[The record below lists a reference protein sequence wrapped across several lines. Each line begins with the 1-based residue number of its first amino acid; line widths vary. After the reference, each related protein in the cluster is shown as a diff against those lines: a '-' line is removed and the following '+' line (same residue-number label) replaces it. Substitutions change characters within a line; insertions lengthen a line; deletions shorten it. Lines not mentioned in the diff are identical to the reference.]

1 MENYHKSKILAIL
14 IGILPLIFEFSSNI
28 WKGDNGFFIVS
39 AAYGLILLLL
49 ALSIPIED
57 LDQWFLEK
65 TLSLLSVFLALAV
78 VLNNLDI
85 FPLSEIGA
93 LYQLT
98 IISYMGILYFLDR
111 HFNTKNLVL
120 LFLNLNI
127 LAQLPIKAG
136 TLLILIISVLTFVFY
151 LIRVM
156 VTFSEQLR
164 PFLLCVYLIVL
175 LISLVWYVPELPE
188 GILGNLS
195 WNIGAILL
203 LIELIILIEIIGAMI
218 YLKAKGY
225 LAINAHLIV
234 GIIGFLTISELSM
247 LVVESNVINTSYL
260 VLIFILSLSIVNI
273 FGNISLG
280 KKQVKISVLIPA
292 YNSAN
297 TIVEAL
303 ESIKNQ
309 TYQNWEIILIND
321 GSRDKT
327 EEIIRRYLGNTK
339 LPLTYT
345 KQTHHNYFQ
354 SIRHGLKYAS
364 GEIIFVL
371 DADKILFNQNVFY
384 RAVSTILGEK
394 CDGMFIGIRAMYQR
408 LKDGKFHLVR
418 PYYRNE
424 VSLIKTALGLG
435 KNIYTNYAFWRRE
448 VFETS
453 VYENYLING
462 MPAWYNAQNNLG
474 LRVANG
480 NFVGL
485 KYRVSKKSSLVNNH
499 LKQNNS
505 KTLFELSTNL
515 RTLHHIVSRIKIP
528 AYSTQATLYNLINRL
543 RIASLYPS
551 IFKQGQTSLKEITPL
566 VVKNIKDSE
575 LDNVYLKTIVDFSNN
590 FNPQKVVKIIIHK
603 DTKIYWGTEIEEF
616 NKKLSKNM
624 LDQFYYDLMKMIA
637 QGTSVYKIKKED
649 QKKLE
654 QILEFFT
661 IRDYVKIVSN

>member
-14 IGILPLIFEFSSNI
+14 IGILPLIFEFSSNL

-49 ALSIPIED
+49 ALSIPLED

-111 HFNTKNLVL
+111 HFNAKNLVL
-120 LFLNLNI
+120 LLLNLNI

-151 LIRVM
+151 LIRVV

-175 LISLVWYVPELPE
+175 LISLVWYVPELPDFV
-188 GILGNLS
+188 LKNLS
-195 WNIGAILL
+195 WSIGSIIL
-203 LIELIILIEIIGAMI
+203 LIEIIGSI
-218 YLKAKGY
+218 FYLKVKGH
-225 LAINAHLIV
+225 LRPTSHLIV
-234 GIIGFLTISELSM
+234 GIIIFLIINEISM
-247 LVVESNVINTSYL
+247 LVAESNVLNTSYL

-273 FGNISLG
+273 FGNINLG

-292 YNSAN
+292 YNSAK

-321 GSRDKT
+321 GSQDET
-327 EEIIRRYLGNTK
+327 EEILRRYLGNTK
-339 LPLTYT
+339 LPLKYT
-345 KQTHHNYFQ
+345 KQTHHNYFKA
-354 SIRHGLKYAS
+354 IRHGLKYAS

-394 CDGMFIGIRAMYQR
+394 CDGMFVGIRAMYQR

-448 VFETS
+448 IFETS

-462 MPAWYNAQNNLG
+462 MPVWYNAENNLG
-474 LRVANG
+474 LRVVNG

-485 KYRVSKKSSLVNNH
+485 KYRVSKKANLGDNP

-515 RTLHHIVSRIKIP
+515 RTLHHIVSRINVP
-528 AYSTQATLYNLINRL
+528 AYSTQATLYDLINRL
-543 RIASLYPS
+543 HIASLYPS

-566 VVKNIKDSE
+566 VTKNIKNSE
-575 LDNVYLKTIVDFSNN
+575 LNNIYLKTIADFSNN
-590 FNPQKVVKIIIHK
+590 FDPQKTAKIAIPK
-603 DTKIYWGTEIEEF
+603 GTKIYWGTEIEEF
-616 NKKLSKNM
+616 SKKLSKNT
-624 LDQFYYDLMKMIA
+624 LDQFYYDFMKIIG
-637 QGTSVYKIKKED
+637 QGTTIYEIKKDD

-661 IRDYVKIVSN
+661 IRDYVKIISN

>member
-1 MENYHKSKILAIL
+1 MENYHRSKILAIL

-49 ALSIPIED
+49 ALSILLED

-111 HFNTKNLVL
+111 HFNAKNLVL
-120 LFLNLNI
+120 LLLNLNI
-127 LAQLPIKAG
+127 LAQLSIKAG

-151 LIRVM
+151 LIRVV

-175 LISLVWYVPELPE
+175 LISLVWYVPELPDFV
-188 GILGNLS
+188 LKNLS
-195 WNIGAILL
+195 WSIGSIIL
-203 LIELIILIEIIGAMI
+203 LIEIIGSI
-218 YLKAKGY
+218 FYLKVKGH
-225 LAINAHLIV
+225 LRPSSHLIV
-234 GIIGFLTISELSM
+234 GIIIFLIINEISM
-247 LVVESNVINTSYL
+247 LVAESNVLNTSYL

-292 YNSAN
+292 YNSAK

-321 GSRDKT
+321 GSQDET
-327 EEIIRRYLGNTK
+327 EEILRRYLGNTK
-339 LPLTYT
+339 LPLKYT
-345 KQTHHNYFQ
+345 KQTHHNYFKA
-354 SIRHGLKYAS
+354 IRHGLKYAS

-394 CDGMFIGIRAMYQR
+394 CDGMFVGIRAMYQR

-448 VFETS
+448 IFETS

-462 MPAWYNAQNNLG
+462 MPVWYNAENNLG
-474 LRVANG
+474 LRVVNG

-485 KYRVSKKSSLVNNH
+485 KYRVSKKVNLGDNS

-515 RTLHHIVSRIKIP
+515 RTLHHIVSRINVP

-543 RIASLYPS
+543 HIASLYPS

-590 FNPQKVVKIIIHK
+590 FDPQKTAKIVIPK
-603 DTKIYWGTEIEEF
+603 GTKIYWGTEIDEF
-616 NKKLSKNM
+616 SNKLSKNM
-624 LDQFYYDLMKMIA
+624 LDQFYYDLMKIIS
-637 QGTSVYKIKKED
+637 QGTTIYKIKKDD

-654 QILEFFT
+654 QILDFFT
-661 IRDYVKIVSN
+661 IRDYVRIISN

>member
-49 ALSIPIED
+49 ALSIPLED

-85 FPLSEIGA
+85 FPLSKIGA

-111 HFNTKNLVL
+111 HFNAKNLVL
-120 LFLNLNI
+120 LLLNLNI
-127 LAQLPIKAG
+127 LAQLSIKAG

-151 LIRVM
+151 LIRVV

-175 LISLVWYVPELPE
+175 LISLVWYVPELPDFV
-188 GILGNLS
+188 LKNLS
-195 WNIGAILL
+195 WSIGSIIL
-203 LIELIILIEIIGAMI
+203 LIEIIGSI
-218 YLKAKGY
+218 FYLKVKGH
-225 LAINAHLIV
+225 LRPTSHLIV
-234 GIIGFLTISELSM
+234 GIIIFLIINEISM
-247 LVVESNVINTSYL
+247 LVAESNVLNTSYL

-292 YNSAN
+292 YNSAK

-321 GSRDKT
+321 GSQDET
-327 EEIIRRYLGNTK
+327 EEILRRYLGNTK
-339 LPLTYT
+339 LPLKYT
-345 KQTHHNYFQ
+345 KQTHHNYFKA
-354 SIRHGLKYAS
+354 IRHGLKYAS

-394 CDGMFIGIRAMYQR
+394 CDGMFVGIRAMYQR

-448 VFETS
+448 IFETS

-462 MPAWYNAQNNLG
+462 MPVWYNAENNLG
-474 LRVANG
+474 LRVVNG

-485 KYRVSKKSSLVNNH
+485 KYRVSKKVNLGDNS

-515 RTLHHIVSRIKIP
+515 RTLHHIVSRINVP

-543 RIASLYPS
+543 HIASLYPS

-590 FNPQKVVKIIIHK
+590 FDPQKTAKLVIPKG
-603 DTKIYWGTEIEEF
+603 TKIYWGTEIDEF
-616 NKKLSKNM
+616 SNKLSKNM
-624 LDQFYYDLMKMIA
+624 LDQFYYNLMKIIS
-637 QGTSVYKIKKED
+637 QGTTIYKIKKDD

-654 QILEFFT
+654 QILDFFT
-661 IRDYVKIVSN
+661 IRDYVRIISN

>member
-1 MENYHKSKILAIL
+1 MENYHKSKILTIL

-39 AAYGLILLLL
+39 AAYGLVLLLL

-111 HFNTKNLVL
+111 HFNAKNLVL
-120 LFLNLNI
+120 LLLNLNI

-151 LIRVM
+151 LIRVV

-175 LISLVWYVPELPE
+175 LISLVWYVPELPDFV
-188 GILGNLS
+188 LKNLS
-195 WNIGAILL
+195 CSIGSIIL
-203 LIELIILIEIIGAMI
+203 LIEIIGSI
-218 YLKAKGY
+218 FYLKVKGH
-225 LAINAHLIV
+225 LRPTSHLIV
-234 GIIGFLTISELSM
+234 GIIIFLIVNEISM
-247 LVVESNVINTSYL
+247 LVSESNVLNTSYL

-292 YNSAN
+292 YNSAK

-321 GSRDKT
+321 GSQDET
-327 EEIIRRYLGNTK
+327 EKILRRYLGNTK
-339 LPLTYT
+339 LPLKYT
-345 KQTHHNYFQ
+345 KQTHHNYFKA
-354 SIRHGLKYAS
+354 IRHGLKYAS

-394 CDGMFIGIRAMYQR
+394 CDGMFVGIRAMYQR

-435 KNIYTNYAFWRRE
+435 TNIYTNYAFWRRE
-448 VFETS
+448 IFETS

-462 MPAWYNAQNNLG
+462 MPAWYNAENNLG
-474 LRVANG
+474 LRVVNG

-485 KYRVSKKSSLVNNH
+485 KYRVSKKVNLGDNP

-515 RTLHHIVSRIKIP
+515 RTLHHIVSRINVP
-528 AYSTQATLYNLINRL
+528 AYSTQATLYNLISRL
-543 RIASLYPS
+543 HIASLYPS
-551 IFKQGQTSLKEITPL
+551 IFKQGQTSLKKITPL

-590 FNPQKVVKIIIHK
+590 FDPQKTAKIVIPK
-603 DTKIYWGTEIEEF
+603 GTKIYWGTEFDEF
-616 NKKLSKNM
+616 SNKLSKNM
-624 LDQFYYDLMKMIA
+624 LDQFYYDLMKIIS
-637 QGTSVYKIKKED
+637 QGTTIYKIKKDD

-661 IRDYVKIVSN
+661 IRDYVKIISN

>member
-49 ALSIPIED
+49 ALSIPLED

-111 HFNTKNLVL
+111 HFNAKNLVL
-120 LFLNLNI
+120 LLLNLNI
-127 LAQLPIKAG
+127 LAQLSIKAG

-151 LIRVM
+151 LIRVV

-175 LISLVWYVPELPE
+175 LISLVWYVPELPDFV
-188 GILGNLS
+188 LKNLS
-195 WNIGAILL
+195 WSIGSIIL
-203 LIELIILIEIIGAMI
+203 LIEIIGSI
-218 YLKAKGY
+218 FYLKVKGH
-225 LAINAHLIV
+225 LRPTSHLIV
-234 GIIGFLTISELSM
+234 GIIIFLIINEISM
-247 LVVESNVINTSYL
+247 LVAESNVLNTSYL

-292 YNSAN
+292 YNSAK

-321 GSRDKT
+321 GSQDET
-327 EEIIRRYLGNTK
+327 EEILRRYLGNTK
-339 LPLTYT
+339 LPLKYT
-345 KQTHHNYFQ
+345 KQTHHNYFKA
-354 SIRHGLKYAS
+354 IRHGLKYAS

-394 CDGMFIGIRAMYQR
+394 CDGMFVGIRAMYQR

-448 VFETS
+448 IFETS

-462 MPAWYNAQNNLG
+462 MPVWYNAENNLG
-474 LRVANG
+474 LRVVNG

-485 KYRVSKKSSLVNNH
+485 KYRVSKKVNLGDNS

-515 RTLHHIVSRIKIP
+515 RTLHHIVSRINVP

-543 RIASLYPS
+543 HIASLYPS

-590 FNPQKVVKIIIHK
+590 FDPQKTTKIVIPK
-603 DTKIYWGTEIEEF
+603 GTKIYWGTEIDEF
-616 NKKLSKNM
+616 SNKLSKNM
-624 LDQFYYDLMKMIA
+624 LDQFYYDLMKIIS
-637 QGTSVYKIKKED
+637 QGTTIYKIKKDD

-654 QILEFFT
+654 QILDFFT
-661 IRDYVKIVSN
+661 IRDYVRIISN

>member
-39 AAYGLILLLL
+39 AAYGLVLLLL

-111 HFNTKNLVL
+111 HFNAKNLVL
-120 LFLNLNI
+120 LLLNLNI

-151 LIRVM
+151 LIRVV

-175 LISLVWYVPELPE
+175 LISLVWYVPELPDFV
-188 GILGNLS
+188 LKNLS
-195 WNIGAILL
+195 WSIGSIIL
-203 LIELIILIEIIGAMI
+203 LIEIIGSI
-218 YLKAKGY
+218 FYLKVKGH
-225 LAINAHLIV
+225 LRPTSHLIV
-234 GIIGFLTISELSM
+234 GIIIFLIVNEISM
-247 LVVESNVINTSYL
+247 LVAESNVLNTSYL

-292 YNSAN
+292 YNSAK

-321 GSRDKT
+321 GSQDET
-327 EEIIRRYLGNTK
+327 EKILRRYLGNTK
-339 LPLTYT
+339 LPLKYT
-345 KQTHHNYFQ
+345 KQTHHNYFKA
-354 SIRHGLKYAS
+354 IRHGLKYAS

-384 RAVSTILGEK
+384 RAVNTILGEK
-394 CDGMFIGIRAMYQR
+394 CDGMFVGIRAMYQR

-435 KNIYTNYAFWRRE
+435 TNIYTNYAFWRRE
-448 VFETS
+448 IFETS

-462 MPAWYNAQNNLG
+462 MPAWYNAENNLG
-474 LRVANG
+474 LRVVNG

-485 KYRVSKKSSLVNNH
+485 KYRVSKKVNLGDNP

-515 RTLHHIVSRIKIP
+515 RTLHHIVSRINVP
-528 AYSTQATLYNLINRL
+528 AYSTQATLYNLISRL
-543 RIASLYPS
+543 HIASLYPS
-551 IFKQGQTSLKEITPL
+551 IFKQGQTSLKKITPL

-590 FNPQKVVKIIIHK
+590 FDPQKTAKIVIPK
-603 DTKIYWGTEIEEF
+603 GTKIYWGTEIDEF
-616 NKKLSKNM
+616 SNKLSKNM
-624 LDQFYYDLMKMIA
+624 LDQFYYDLMKIIS
-637 QGTSVYKIKKED
+637 QGTTIYKIKKDD

-661 IRDYVKIVSN
+661 IRDYVKIISN

>member
-28 WKGDNGFFIVS
+28 WKDDNGFFIVS

-49 ALSIPIED
+49 ALSIPLED

-111 HFNTKNLVL
+111 HFNAKNLVL
-120 LFLNLNI
+120 LLLNLNI

-151 LIRVM
+151 LIRVV

-175 LISLVWYVPELPE
+175 LISLVWYVPEVPDFVFK
-188 GILGNLS
+188 NLS
-195 WNIGAILL
+195 WSIGSVIL
-203 LIELIILIEIIGAMI
+203 LIEIIGSI
-218 YLKAKGY
+218 FYLKVKGH
-225 LAINAHLIV
+225 LRPTSHLIV
-234 GIIGFLTISELSM
+234 GIIIFLIINEISM
-247 LVVESNVINTSYL
+247 LVAESNVLNTSYL

-292 YNSAN
+292 YNSAK

-321 GSRDKT
+321 GSQDET
-327 EEIIRRYLGNTK
+327 EEILRRYLGNTK
-339 LPLTYT
+339 LSLKYT
-345 KQTHHNYFQ
+345 KQTHHNYFKA
-354 SIRHGLKYAS
+354 IRHGLKYAS

-394 CDGMFIGIRAMYQR
+394 CDGMFVGIRAMYQR

-448 VFETS
+448 IFETS

-462 MPAWYNAQNNLG
+462 MPVWYNAENNLG
-474 LRVANG
+474 LRVVNG

-485 KYRVSKKSSLVNNH
+485 KYRVSKKVNLGDNS

-515 RTLHHIVSRIKIP
+515 RTLHHIVSRINVP

-543 RIASLYPS
+543 HIASLYPS

-590 FNPQKVVKIIIHK
+590 FDPQKTTKIVIPK
-603 DTKIYWGTEIEEF
+603 GTKIYWGTEIDEF
-616 NKKLSKNM
+616 SNKLSKNM
-624 LDQFYYDLMKMIA
+624 LDQFYYDLMKIIS
-637 QGTSVYKIKKED
+637 QGTTIYKIKKDD

-654 QILEFFT
+654 QILDFFT
-661 IRDYVKIVSN
+661 IRDYVRIISN

>member
-14 IGILPLIFEFSSNI
+14 IGILPLIFEFSSNL

-49 ALSIPIED
+49 ALSIPLED

-111 HFNTKNLVL
+111 HFNAKNLVL
-120 LFLNLNI
+120 LLLNLNI

-151 LIRVM
+151 LIRVV

-175 LISLVWYVPELPE
+175 LISLVWYVPEVPDFVFK
-188 GILGNLS
+188 NLS
-195 WNIGAILL
+195 WSIGSVIL
-203 LIELIILIEIIGAMI
+203 LIEIIGSI
-218 YLKAKGY
+218 FYLKVKGH
-225 LAINAHLIV
+225 LRPTSHLIV
-234 GIIGFLTISELSM
+234 GIIIFLIINEISM
-247 LVVESNVINTSYL
+247 LVAESNVLNTSYL

-292 YNSAN
+292 YNSAK

-321 GSRDKT
+321 GSQDET
-327 EEIIRRYLGNTK
+327 EEILRRYLGNTK
-339 LPLTYT
+339 LPLKYT
-345 KQTHHNYFQ
+345 KQTHHNYFKA
-354 SIRHGLKYAS
+354 IRHGLKYAS

-394 CDGMFIGIRAMYQR
+394 CDGMFVGIRAMYQR

-448 VFETS
+448 IFETS

-462 MPAWYNAQNNLG
+462 MPVWYNAENNLG
-474 LRVANG
+474 LRVVNG

-485 KYRVSKKSSLVNNH
+485 KYRVSKKVNLGDNS

-515 RTLHHIVSRIKIP
+515 RTLHHIVSRINVP

-543 RIASLYPS
+543 HIASLYPS

-590 FNPQKVVKIIIHK
+590 FDPQKTAKIAIPK
-603 DTKIYWGTEIEEF
+603 GTKIYWGTEIDEF
-616 NKKLSKNM
+616 SNKLSKNM
-624 LDQFYYDLMKMIA
+624 LDQFYYDLMKIIS
-637 QGTSVYKIKKED
+637 QGTTIYEIKKDD

-661 IRDYVKIVSN
+661 IRDYVKIISN

>member
-39 AAYGLILLLL
+39 AAYGLVLLLL

-111 HFNTKNLVL
+111 HFNAKNLVL
-120 LFLNLNI
+120 LLLNLNI

-151 LIRVM
+151 LIRVV

-175 LISLVWYVPELPE
+175 LISLVWYVPELPDFV
-188 GILGNLS
+188 LKNLS
-195 WNIGAILL
+195 WSIGSIIL
-203 LIELIILIEIIGAMI
+203 LIEIIGSI
-218 YLKAKGY
+218 FYLKVKGH
-225 LAINAHLIV
+225 LRPTSHLIV
-234 GIIGFLTISELSM
+234 GIIIFLIVNEISM
-247 LVVESNVINTSYL
+247 LVAESNVLNTSYL

-273 FGNISLG
+273 FGNINLG

-292 YNSAN
+292 YNSAK

-321 GSRDKT
+321 GSQDET
-327 EEIIRRYLGNTK
+327 EKILRRYLGNTK
-339 LPLTYT
+339 LPLKYT
-345 KQTHHNYFQ
+345 KQTHHNYFKA
-354 SIRHGLKYAS
+354 IRHGLKYAS

-394 CDGMFIGIRAMYQR
+394 CDGMFVGIRAMYQR

-435 KNIYTNYAFWRRE
+435 TNIYTNYAFWRRE
-448 VFETS
+448 IFETS

-462 MPAWYNAQNNLG
+462 MPAWYNAENNLG
-474 LRVANG
+474 LRVVNG

-485 KYRVSKKSSLVNNH
+485 KYRVSKKVNLGDNP

-515 RTLHHIVSRIKIP
+515 RTLHHIVSRINVP

-543 RIASLYPS
+543 HIASLYPS
-551 IFKQGQTSLKEITPL
+551 IFKQGQTSLKKITPL

-590 FNPQKVVKIIIHK
+590 FDPQKTAKIVIPK
-603 DTKIYWGTEIEEF
+603 GTKIYWGTEIDEF
-616 NKKLSKNM
+616 SNKLSKNM
-624 LDQFYYDLMKMIA
+624 LDQFYYDLMKIIS
-637 QGTSVYKIKKED
+637 QGTTIYKIKKDD

-661 IRDYVKIVSN
+661 IRDYVKIISN

>member
-49 ALSIPIED
+49 ALSIPLED

-111 HFNTKNLVL
+111 HFNAKNLVL
-120 LFLNLNI
+120 LLLNLNI

-151 LIRVM
+151 LIRVV

-175 LISLVWYVPELPE
+175 LISLVWYVPELPDFV
-188 GILGNLS
+188 LKNLS
-195 WNIGAILL
+195 WSIGSIIL
-203 LIELIILIEIIGAMI
+203 LIEIIGSI
-218 YLKAKGY
+218 FYLKVKGH
-225 LAINAHLIV
+225 LRPTSHLIV
-234 GIIGFLTISELSM
+234 GIIIFLIINEISM
-247 LVVESNVINTSYL
+247 LVAESNVLNTSYL

-292 YNSAN
+292 YNSAK

-321 GSRDKT
+321 GSQDET
-327 EEIIRRYLGNTK
+327 EEILRRYLGNTK
-339 LPLTYT
+339 LSLKYT
-345 KQTHHNYFQ
+345 KQTHHNYFKA
-354 SIRHGLKYAS
+354 IRHGLKYAS

-394 CDGMFIGIRAMYQR
+394 CDGMFVGIRAMYQR

-448 VFETS
+448 IFETS

-462 MPAWYNAQNNLG
+462 MPVWYNAENNLG
-474 LRVANG
+474 LRVVNG

-485 KYRVSKKSSLVNNH
+485 KYRVSKKVNLGDNS

-515 RTLHHIVSRIKIP
+515 RTLHHIVSRINVP

-543 RIASLYPS
+543 HIASLYPS

-590 FNPQKVVKIIIHK
+590 FDPQKTTKIVIPK
-603 DTKIYWGTEIEEF
+603 GTKIYWGTEIDEF
-616 NKKLSKNM
+616 SNKLSKNM
-624 LDQFYYDLMKMIA
+624 LDQFYYDLMKIIS
-637 QGTSVYKIKKED
+637 QGTTIYKIKKDD

-654 QILEFFT
+654 QILDFFT
-661 IRDYVKIVSN
+661 IRDYVRIISN

>member
-111 HFNTKNLVL
+111 HFNAKNLVL
-120 LFLNLNI
+120 LLLNLNI

-151 LIRVM
+151 LIRVV

-175 LISLVWYVPELPE
+175 LISLVWYVPELPDFV
-188 GILGNLS
+188 LKNLS
-195 WNIGAILL
+195 WSIGSIIL
-203 LIELIILIEIIGAMI
+203 LIEIIGSI
-218 YLKAKGY
+218 FYLKVKGH
-225 LAINAHLIV
+225 LRPTSHLIV
-234 GIIGFLTISELSM
+234 GIIIFLIVNEISM
-247 LVVESNVINTSYL
+247 LVAESNVLNTSYL

-292 YNSAN
+292 YNSAK

-321 GSRDKT
+321 GSQDET
-327 EEIIRRYLGNTK
+327 EKILRRYLGNTK
-339 LPLTYT
+339 LPLKYT
-345 KQTHHNYFQ
+345 KQTHHNYFKA
-354 SIRHGLKYAS
+354 IRHGLKYAS

-394 CDGMFIGIRAMYQR
+394 CDGMFVGIRAMYQR

-435 KNIYTNYAFWRRE
+435 TNIYTNYAFWRRE
-448 VFETS
+448 IFETS

-462 MPAWYNAQNNLG
+462 MPAWYNAENNLG
-474 LRVANG
+474 LRVVNG

-485 KYRVSKKSSLVNNH
+485 KYRVSKKVNLGDNP

-515 RTLHHIVSRIKIP
+515 RTLHHIVSRINVP

-543 RIASLYPS
+543 HIASLYPS
-551 IFKQGQTSLKEITPL
+551 IFKQGQTSLKKITPL

-590 FNPQKVVKIIIHK
+590 FDPQKTAKIVIPK
-603 DTKIYWGTEIEEF
+603 GTKIYWGTEFDEF
-616 NKKLSKNM
+616 SNKLSKNM
-624 LDQFYYDLMKMIA
+624 LDQFYYDLMKIIS
-637 QGTSVYKIKKED
+637 QGTTIYKIKKDD

-661 IRDYVKIVSN
+661 IRDYVKIISN

>member
-39 AAYGLILLLL
+39 AAYGLVLLLL

-111 HFNTKNLVL
+111 HFNAKNLVL
-120 LFLNLNI
+120 LLLNLNI

-151 LIRVM
+151 LIRVV

-175 LISLVWYVPELPE
+175 LISLVWYVPELPDFV
-188 GILGNLS
+188 LKNLS
-195 WNIGAILL
+195 WSIGSIIL
-203 LIELIILIEIIGAMI
+203 LIEIIGSI
-218 YLKAKGY
+218 FYLKVKGH
-225 LAINAHLIV
+225 LRPTSHLIV
-234 GIIGFLTISELSM
+234 GIIIFLIVNEISM
-247 LVVESNVINTSYL
+247 LVAESNVLNTSYL
-260 VLIFILSLSIVNI
+260 VLIFTLSLSIVNI

-292 YNSAN
+292 YNSAK

-321 GSRDKT
+321 GSQDET
-327 EEIIRRYLGNTK
+327 EEILRRYLGNTK
-339 LPLTYT
+339 LPLKYT
-345 KQTHHNYFQ
+345 KQTHHNYFKA
-354 SIRHGLKYAS
+354 IRHGLKYAS

-394 CDGMFIGIRAMYQR
+394 CDGMFVGIRAMYQR

-435 KNIYTNYAFWRRE
+435 TNIYTNYAFWRRE
-448 VFETS
+448 IFETS

-462 MPAWYNAQNNLG
+462 MPAWYNAENNLG
-474 LRVANG
+474 LRVVNG

-485 KYRVSKKSSLVNNH
+485 KYRVSKKVNLGDNP

-515 RTLHHIVSRIKIP
+515 RTLHHIVSRINVP
-528 AYSTQATLYNLINRL
+528 AYSTQATLYNLISRL
-543 RIASLYPS
+543 HIASLYPS
-551 IFKQGQTSLKEITPL
+551 IFKQGQTSLKKITPL

-590 FNPQKVVKIIIHK
+590 FDPQKTAKIVIPK
-603 DTKIYWGTEIEEF
+603 GTKIYWGTEFDEF
-616 NKKLSKNM
+616 SNKLSKNM
-624 LDQFYYDLMKMIA
+624 LDQFYYDLMKIIS
-637 QGTSVYKIKKED
+637 QGTTIYKIKKDD

-661 IRDYVKIVSN
+661 IRDYVKIISN

>member
-28 WKGDNGFFIVS
+28 WKDDNGFFIVS

-49 ALSIPIED
+49 ALSIPLED

-111 HFNTKNLVL
+111 HFNAKNLVL
-120 LFLNLNI
+120 LLLNLNI
-127 LAQLPIKAG
+127 LAQLSIKAG

-151 LIRVM
+151 LIRVV

-175 LISLVWYVPELPE
+175 LISLVWYVPEVPDFVFK
-188 GILGNLS
+188 NLS
-195 WNIGAILL
+195 WSIGSVIL
-203 LIELIILIEIIGAMI
+203 LIEIIGSI
-218 YLKAKGY
+218 FYLKVKGH
-225 LAINAHLIV
+225 LRPTSHLIV
-234 GIIGFLTISELSM
+234 GIIIFLIINEISM
-247 LVVESNVINTSYL
+247 LVAESNVLNTSYL

-273 FGNISLG
+273 FGNINLG

-292 YNSAN
+292 YNSAK

-321 GSRDKT
+321 GSQDET
-327 EEIIRRYLGNTK
+327 EEILRRYLGNTK
-339 LPLTYT
+339 LPLKYT
-345 KQTHHNYFQ
+345 KQTHHNYFKA
-354 SIRHGLKYAS
+354 IRHGLKYAS

-394 CDGMFIGIRAMYQR
+394 CDGMFVGIRAMYQR

-448 VFETS
+448 IFETS

-462 MPAWYNAQNNLG
+462 MPVWYNAENNLG
-474 LRVANG
+474 LRVVNG

-485 KYRVSKKSSLVNNH
+485 KYRVSKKANLGDNP

-515 RTLHHIVSRIKIP
+515 RTLHHIVSRINVP
-528 AYSTQATLYNLINRL
+528 AYSTQATLYDLINRL
-543 RIASLYPS
+543 HIASLYPS

-566 VVKNIKDSE
+566 VTKNIKNSE
-575 LDNVYLKTIVDFSNN
+575 LNNIYLKTIADFSNN
-590 FNPQKVVKIIIHK
+590 FDPQKTAKIAIPK
-603 DTKIYWGTEIEEF
+603 GTKIYWGTEIEEF
-616 NKKLSKNM
+616 SKKLSKNT
-624 LDQFYYDLMKMIA
+624 LDQFYYDFMKIIG
-637 QGTSVYKIKKED
+637 QGTTIYEIKKDD

-661 IRDYVKIVSN
+661 IRDYVKIISN

>member
-39 AAYGLILLLL
+39 AAYGLVLLLL

-111 HFNTKNLVL
+111 HFNAKNLVL
-120 LFLNLNI
+120 LLLNLNI

-151 LIRVM
+151 LIRVV

-175 LISLVWYVPELPE
+175 LISLVWYVPELPDFV
-188 GILGNLS
+188 LKNLS
-195 WNIGAILL
+195 WSIVSIIL
-203 LIELIILIEIIGAMI
+203 LIEIIGSI
-218 YLKAKGY
+218 FYLKVKGH
-225 LAINAHLIV
+225 LRPTSHLIV
-234 GIIGFLTISELSM
+234 GIIIFLIVNEISM
-247 LVVESNVINTSYL
+247 LVAESNVLNTSYL

-292 YNSAN
+292 YNSAK

-321 GSRDKT
+321 GSQDET
-327 EEIIRRYLGNTK
+327 EKILRRYLGNTK
-339 LPLTYT
+339 LPLKYT
-345 KQTHHNYFQ
+345 KQTHHNYFKA
-354 SIRHGLKYAS
+354 IRHGLKYAS

-394 CDGMFIGIRAMYQR
+394 CDGMFVGIRAMYQR

-435 KNIYTNYAFWRRE
+435 TNIYTNYAFWRRE
-448 VFETS
+448 IFETS

-462 MPAWYNAQNNLG
+462 MPAWYNAENNLG
-474 LRVANG
+474 LRVVNG

-485 KYRVSKKSSLVNNH
+485 KYRVSKKVNLGDNP

-515 RTLHHIVSRIKIP
+515 RTLHHIVSRINVP
-528 AYSTQATLYNLINRL
+528 AYSTQATLYNLISRL
-543 RIASLYPS
+543 HIASLYPS
-551 IFKQGQTSLKEITPL
+551 IFKQGQTSLKKITPL

-590 FNPQKVVKIIIHK
+590 FDPQKTAKIVIPK
-603 DTKIYWGTEIEEF
+603 GTKIYWGTEFDEF
-616 NKKLSKNM
+616 SNKLSKNM
-624 LDQFYYDLMKMIA
+624 LDQFYYDLMKIIS
-637 QGTSVYKIKKED
+637 QGTTIYKIKKDD

-661 IRDYVKIVSN
+661 IRDYVKIISN

>member
-111 HFNTKNLVL
+111 HFNAKNLVL
-120 LFLNLNI
+120 LLLNLNI

-151 LIRVM
+151 LVRVV

-175 LISLVWYVPELPE
+175 LISLVWYVPELPDFV
-188 GILGNLS
+188 LKNLS
-195 WNIGAILL
+195 WSIGSIIL
-203 LIELIILIEIIGAMI
+203 LIEIIGSI
-218 YLKAKGY
+218 FYLKVKGH
-225 LAINAHLIV
+225 LRPTSHLIV
-234 GIIGFLTISELSM
+234 GIIIFLIVNEISM
-247 LVVESNVINTSYL
+247 LVAESNVLNTSYL

-292 YNSAN
+292 YNSAK

-321 GSRDKT
+321 GSQDET
-327 EEIIRRYLGNTK
+327 EKILRRYLGNTK
-339 LPLTYT
+339 LPLKYT
-345 KQTHHNYFQ
+345 KQTHHNYFKA
-354 SIRHGLKYAS
+354 IRHGLKYAS

-384 RAVSTILGEK
+384 RAVNTILGEK
-394 CDGMFIGIRAMYQR
+394 CDGMFVGIRAMYQR

-435 KNIYTNYAFWRRE
+435 TNIYTNYAFWRRE
-448 VFETS
+448 IFETS

-462 MPAWYNAQNNLG
+462 MPAWYNAENNLG
-474 LRVANG
+474 LRVVNG

-485 KYRVSKKSSLVNNH
+485 KYRVSKKVNLGDNP

-515 RTLHHIVSRIKIP
+515 RTLHHIVSRINVP
-528 AYSTQATLYNLINRL
+528 AYSTQATLYNLISRL
-543 RIASLYPS
+543 HIASLYPS
-551 IFKQGQTSLKEITPL
+551 IFKQGQTSLKKITPL

-590 FNPQKVVKIIIHK
+590 FDPQKTAKIVIPK
-603 DTKIYWGTEIEEF
+603 GTKIYWGTEIDEF
-616 NKKLSKNM
+616 SNKLSKNM
-624 LDQFYYDLMKMIA
+624 LDQFYYDLMKIIS
-637 QGTSVYKIKKED
+637 QGTTIYKIKKDD

-661 IRDYVKIVSN
+661 IRDYVKIISN

>member
-14 IGILPLIFEFSSNI
+14 IGILPLIFEFSNNI

-39 AAYGLILLLL
+39 AAYGLVLLLL

-111 HFNTKNLVL
+111 HFNAKNLVL
-120 LFLNLNI
+120 LLLNLNI

-151 LIRVM
+151 LIRVV

-175 LISLVWYVPELPE
+175 LISLVWYVPELPDFV
-188 GILGNLS
+188 LKNLS
-195 WNIGAILL
+195 WSIGSIIL
-203 LIELIILIEIIGAMI
+203 LIEIIGSI
-218 YLKAKGY
+218 FYLKVKGH
-225 LAINAHLIV
+225 LRPTSHLIV
-234 GIIGFLTISELSM
+234 GIIIFLIVNEISM
-247 LVVESNVINTSYL
+247 LVAESNVLNTSYL

-292 YNSAN
+292 YNSAK

-321 GSRDKT
+321 GSQDET
-327 EEIIRRYLGNTK
+327 EKILRRYLGNTK
-339 LPLTYT
+339 LPLKYT
-345 KQTHHNYFQ
+345 KQTHHNYFKA
-354 SIRHGLKYAS
+354 IRHGLKYAS

-394 CDGMFIGIRAMYQR
+394 CDGMFVGIRAMYQR

-435 KNIYTNYAFWRRE
+435 TNIYTNYAFWRRE
-448 VFETS
+448 IFETS

-462 MPAWYNAQNNLG
+462 MPAWYNAENNLG
-474 LRVANG
+474 LRVVNG

-485 KYRVSKKSSLVNNH
+485 KYRVSKKVNLGDNP

-515 RTLHHIVSRIKIP
+515 RTLHHIVSRINVP

-543 RIASLYPS
+543 HIASLYPS
-551 IFKQGQTSLKEITPL
+551 IFKQGQTSLKKITPL

-590 FNPQKVVKIIIHK
+590 FDPQKTAKIVIPK
-603 DTKIYWGTEIEEF
+603 GTKIYWGTEIDEF
-616 NKKLSKNM
+616 SNKLSKNM
-624 LDQFYYDLMKMIA
+624 LDQFYYDLMKIIS
-637 QGTSVYKIKKED
+637 QGTTIYKIKKDD

-661 IRDYVKIVSN
+661 IRDYVKIISN

>member
-49 ALSIPIED
+49 ALSIPLED

-111 HFNTKNLVL
+111 HFNAKNLVL
-120 LFLNLNI
+120 LLLNLNI

-151 LIRVM
+151 LIRVV

-175 LISLVWYVPELPE
+175 LISLVWYVPEVPDFVFK
-188 GILGNLS
+188 NLS
-195 WNIGAILL
+195 WSIGSIIL
-203 LIELIILIEIIGAMI
+203 LIEIIGSI
-218 YLKAKGY
+218 FYLKVKGH
-225 LAINAHLIV
+225 LRPTSHLIV
-234 GIIGFLTISELSM
+234 GIIIFLIINEISM
-247 LVVESNVINTSYL
+247 LVAESNVLNTSYL

-292 YNSAN
+292 YNSAK

-321 GSRDKT
+321 GSQDET
-327 EEIIRRYLGNTK
+327 EEILRRYLGNTK
-339 LPLTYT
+339 LPLKYT
-345 KQTHHNYFQ
+345 KQTHHNYFKA
-354 SIRHGLKYAS
+354 IRHGLKYAS

-394 CDGMFIGIRAMYQR
+394 CDGMFVGIRAMYQR

-448 VFETS
+448 IFETS

-462 MPAWYNAQNNLG
+462 MPVWYNAENNLG
-474 LRVANG
+474 LRVVNG

-485 KYRVSKKSSLVNNH
+485 KYRVSKKANLGDNP

-515 RTLHHIVSRIKIP
+515 RTLHHIVSRINVP
-528 AYSTQATLYNLINRL
+528 AYSTQATLYDLINRL
-543 RIASLYPS
+543 HIASLYPS

-566 VVKNIKDSE
+566 VTKNIKNSE
-575 LDNVYLKTIVDFSNN
+575 LNNIYLKTIADFSNN
-590 FNPQKVVKIIIHK
+590 FDPQKTAKIAIPK
-603 DTKIYWGTEIEEF
+603 GTKIYWGTEIEEF
-616 NKKLSKNM
+616 SKKLSKNT
-624 LDQFYYDLMKMIA
+624 LDQFYYDFMKIIG
-637 QGTSVYKIKKED
+637 QGTTIYEIKKDD

-661 IRDYVKIVSN
+661 IRDYVKIISN

>member
-49 ALSIPIED
+49 ALSIPLED

-65 TLSLLSVFLALAV
+65 TLSLLSVFLALTV

-111 HFNTKNLVL
+111 HFNAKNLVL
-120 LFLNLNI
+120 LLLNLNI
-127 LAQLPIKAG
+127 LAQLSIKAG
-136 TLLILIISVLTFVFY
+136 TLLILIISILTFVFY
-151 LIRVM
+151 LIRVV

-175 LISLVWYVPELPE
+175 LISLVWYVPELPDFV
-188 GILGNLS
+188 LKNLS
-195 WNIGAILL
+195 WSIGSIIL
-203 LIELIILIEIIGAMI
+203 LIEIIGSI
-218 YLKAKGY
+218 FYLKVKGH
-225 LAINAHLIV
+225 LRPSSHLIV
-234 GIIGFLTISELSM
+234 GIIIFLIINEISM
-247 LVVESNVINTSYL
+247 LVAESNVLNTSYL

-292 YNSAN
+292 YNSAK

-321 GSRDKT
+321 GSQDET
-327 EEIIRRYLGNTK
+327 EEILRRYLGNTK
-339 LPLTYT
+339 LSLKYT
-345 KQTHHNYFQ
+345 KQTHHNYFKA
-354 SIRHGLKYAS
+354 IRHGLKYAS

-394 CDGMFIGIRAMYQR
+394 CDGMFVGIRAMYQR

-448 VFETS
+448 TFETS

-462 MPAWYNAQNNLG
+462 MPVWYNAENNLG
-474 LRVANG
+474 LRVVNG

-485 KYRVSKKSSLVNNH
+485 KYRVSKKVNLGDNS

-515 RTLHHIVSRIKIP
+515 RTLHHIVSRINVP

-543 RIASLYPS
+543 HIASLYPS

-590 FNPQKVVKIIIHK
+590 FDPQKTAKIVIPK
-603 DTKIYWGTEIEEF
+603 GTKIYWGTEIDEF
-616 NKKLSKNM
+616 SNKLSKNM
-624 LDQFYYDLMKMIA
+624 LDQFYYDFMKIIG
-637 QGTSVYKIKKED
+637 QGTTIYKIKKDD

-654 QILEFFT
+654 QILDFFT
-661 IRDYVKIVSN
+661 IRDYVRIISN

>member
-14 IGILPLIFEFSSNI
+14 IGILPLIFEFSSNL

-49 ALSIPIED
+49 ALSIPLED

-111 HFNTKNLVL
+111 HFNAKNLVL
-120 LFLNLNI
+120 LLLNLNI
-127 LAQLPIKAG
+127 LAQLSIKAG

-151 LIRVM
+151 LIRVV

-175 LISLVWYVPELPE
+175 LISLVWYVPEVPDFVFK
-188 GILGNLS
+188 NLS
-195 WNIGAILL
+195 WSIGSVIL
-203 LIELIILIEIIGAMI
+203 LIEIIGSI
-218 YLKAKGY
+218 FYLKVKGH
-225 LAINAHLIV
+225 LRPTSHLIV
-234 GIIGFLTISELSM
+234 GIIIFLIINEISM
-247 LVVESNVINTSYL
+247 LVAESNVLNTSYL

-273 FGNISLG
+273 FGNINLG

-292 YNSAN
+292 YNSAK

-321 GSRDKT
+321 GSQDET
-327 EEIIRRYLGNTK
+327 EEILRRYLGNTK
-339 LPLTYT
+339 LPLKYT
-345 KQTHHNYFQ
+345 KQTHHNYFKA
-354 SIRHGLKYAS
+354 IRHGLKYAS

-394 CDGMFIGIRAMYQR
+394 CDGMFVGIRAMYQR

-448 VFETS
+448 IFETS

-462 MPAWYNAQNNLG
+462 MPVWYNAENNLG
-474 LRVANG
+474 LRVVNG

-485 KYRVSKKSSLVNNH
+485 KYRVSKKANLGDNP

-515 RTLHHIVSRIKIP
+515 RTLHHIVSRINVP

-543 RIASLYPS
+543 HIASLYPS

-590 FNPQKVVKIIIHK
+590 FDPQKTTKIVIPK
-603 DTKIYWGTEIEEF
+603 GTKIYWGTEIDEF
-616 NKKLSKNM
+616 SNKLSKNM
-624 LDQFYYDLMKMIA
+624 LDQFYYDLMKIIS
-637 QGTSVYKIKKED
+637 QGTTIYEIKKDD

-661 IRDYVKIVSN
+661 IRDYVKIISN

>member
-39 AAYGLILLLL
+39 AAYGLVLLLL

-111 HFNTKNLVL
+111 HFNAKNLVL
-120 LFLNLNI
+120 LLLNLNI

-151 LIRVM
+151 LIRVV

-175 LISLVWYVPELPE
+175 LISLVWYVPELPDFV
-188 GILGNLS
+188 LKNLS
-195 WNIGAILL
+195 WSIGSIIL
-203 LIELIILIEIIGAMI
+203 LIEIIGSI
-218 YLKAKGY
+218 FYLKVKGH
-225 LAINAHLIV
+225 LRPTSHLIV
-234 GIIGFLTISELSM
+234 GIIIFLIVNEISM
-247 LVVESNVINTSYL
+247 LVSESNVLNTSYL

-292 YNSAN
+292 YNSAK

-321 GSRDKT
+321 GSQDET
-327 EEIIRRYLGNTK
+327 EKILRRYLGNTK
-339 LPLTYT
+339 LPLKYT
-345 KQTHHNYFQ
+345 KQTHHNYFKA
-354 SIRHGLKYAS
+354 IRHGLKYAS

-394 CDGMFIGIRAMYQR
+394 CDGMFVGIRAMYQR

-435 KNIYTNYAFWRRE
+435 TNIYTNYAFWRRE
-448 VFETS
+448 IFETS

-462 MPAWYNAQNNLG
+462 MPAWYNAENNLG
-474 LRVANG
+474 LRVVNG

-485 KYRVSKKSSLVNNH
+485 KYRVSKKVNLGDNP

-515 RTLHHIVSRIKIP
+515 RTLYHIVSRINVP
-528 AYSTQATLYNLINRL
+528 AYSTQETLYNLISRL
-543 RIASLYPS
+543 HIASLYPS
-551 IFKQGQTSLKEITPL
+551 IFKQGQTSLKKITPL

-590 FNPQKVVKIIIHK
+590 FDPQKTAKIVIPK
-603 DTKIYWGTEIEEF
+603 GTKIYWGTEFDEF
-616 NKKLSKNM
+616 SNKLSKNM
-624 LDQFYYDLMKMIA
+624 LDQFYYDLIKIIS
-637 QGTSVYKIKKED
+637 QGTTIYKIKKDD

-661 IRDYVKIVSN
+661 IRDYVKIISN

>member
-39 AAYGLILLLL
+39 AAYGLVLLLL

-111 HFNTKNLVL
+111 HFNAKNLVL
-120 LFLNLNI
+120 LLLNLNI

-151 LIRVM
+151 LIRVV

-175 LISLVWYVPELPE
+175 LISLVWYVPELPDFV
-188 GILGNLS
+188 LKNLS
-195 WNIGAILL
+195 WSIGSIIL
-203 LIELIILIEIIGAMI
+203 LIEIIGSI
-218 YLKAKGY
+218 FYLKVKGH
-225 LAINAHLIV
+225 LRPTSHLIV
-234 GIIGFLTISELSM
+234 GIIIFLIINEISM
-247 LVVESNVINTSYL
+247 LVAESNVLNTSYL

-292 YNSAN
+292 YNSAK

-321 GSRDKT
+321 GSQDGT
-327 EEIIRRYLGNTK
+327 EEILRRYLGNTK
-339 LPLTYT
+339 LPLKYT
-345 KQTHHNYFQ
+345 KQTHHNYFKA
-354 SIRHGLKYAS
+354 IRHGLKYAS

-394 CDGMFIGIRAMYQR
+394 CDGMFVGIRAMYQR

-435 KNIYTNYAFWRRE
+435 TNIYTNYAFWRRE
-448 VFETS
+448 IFETS

-462 MPAWYNAQNNLG
+462 MPAWYNAENNLG
-474 LRVANG
+474 LRVVNG

-485 KYRVSKKSSLVNNH
+485 KYRVSKKVNLGDNP

-515 RTLHHIVSRIKIP
+515 RTLHHIVSRINVP

-543 RIASLYPS
+543 HIASLYPS

-590 FNPQKVVKIIIHK
+590 FDPQKTAKIVIPK
-603 DTKIYWGTEIEEF
+603 GTKIYWGTGIDEF
-616 NKKLSKNM
+616 SNKLSKNT
-624 LDQFYYDLMKMIA
+624 LEQFYYDLIKIIS
-637 QGTSVYKIKKED
+637 QGTTIYKIKKDD

-661 IRDYVKIVSN
+661 IRDYVKIISN

>member
-111 HFNTKNLVL
+111 HFNAKNLVL
-120 LFLNLNI
+120 LLLNLNI

-151 LIRVM
+151 LIRVV

-175 LISLVWYVPELPE
+175 LISLVWYVPELPDFV
-188 GILGNLS
+188 LKNLS
-195 WNIGAILL
+195 WSIGSIIL
-203 LIELIILIEIIGAMI
+203 LIEIIGSI
-218 YLKAKGY
+218 FYLKVKGH
-225 LAINAHLIV
+225 LRPTSHLIV
-234 GIIGFLTISELSM
+234 GIIIFLIVNEISM
-247 LVVESNVINTSYL
+247 LVAESNVLNTSYL
-260 VLIFILSLSIVNI
+260 VLIFTLSLSIVNI

-292 YNSAN
+292 YNSAK

-321 GSRDKT
+321 GSQDET
-327 EEIIRRYLGNTK
+327 EKILRRYLGNTK
-339 LPLTYT
+339 LPLKYT
-345 KQTHHNYFQ
+345 KQTHHNYFKA
-354 SIRHGLKYAS
+354 IRHGLKYAS

-394 CDGMFIGIRAMYQR
+394 CDGMFVGIRAMYQR

-435 KNIYTNYAFWRRE
+435 TNIYTNYAFWRRE
-448 VFETS
+448 IFETS

-462 MPAWYNAQNNLG
+462 MPAWYNAENNLG
-474 LRVANG
+474 LRVVNG

-485 KYRVSKKSSLVNNH
+485 KYRVSKKVNLGDNP

-515 RTLHHIVSRIKIP
+515 RTLHHIVSRINVP
-528 AYSTQATLYNLINRL
+528 AYSTQATLYNLISRL
-543 RIASLYPS
+543 HIASLYPS
-551 IFKQGQTSLKEITPL
+551 IFKQGQTSLKKITPL

-590 FNPQKVVKIIIHK
+590 FDPQKTAKIVIPK
-603 DTKIYWGTEIEEF
+603 GTKIYWGTEFDEF
-616 NKKLSKNM
+616 SNKLSKNM
-624 LDQFYYDLMKMIA
+624 LDQFYYDLMKIIS
-637 QGTSVYKIKKED
+637 QGTTIYKIKKDD

-661 IRDYVKIVSN
+661 IRDYVKIISN

>member
-111 HFNTKNLVL
+111 HFNAKNLVL
-120 LFLNLNI
+120 LLLNLNI

-151 LIRVM
+151 LIRVV

-175 LISLVWYVPELPE
+175 LISLVWYVPELPDFV
-188 GILGNLS
+188 LKNLS
-195 WNIGAILL
+195 WSIVSIIL
-203 LIELIILIEIIGAMI
+203 LIEIIGSI
-218 YLKAKGY
+218 FYLKVKGH
-225 LAINAHLIV
+225 LRPTSHLIV
-234 GIIGFLTISELSM
+234 GIIIFLIINEISM
-247 LVVESNVINTSYL
+247 LVAESNVLNTSYL
-260 VLIFILSLSIVNI
+260 VLIFTLSLSIVNI

-292 YNSAN
+292 YNSAK

-321 GSRDKT
+321 GSQDET
-327 EEIIRRYLGNTK
+327 EKILRRYLGNTK
-339 LPLTYT
+339 LPLKYT
-345 KQTHHNYFQ
+345 KQTHHNYFKA
-354 SIRHGLKYAS
+354 IRHGLKYAS

-394 CDGMFIGIRAMYQR
+394 CDGMFVGIRAMYQR

-435 KNIYTNYAFWRRE
+435 TNIYTNYAFWRRE
-448 VFETS
+448 IFETS

-462 MPAWYNAQNNLG
+462 MPAWYNAENNLG
-474 LRVANG
+474 LRVVNG

-485 KYRVSKKSSLVNNH
+485 KYRVSKKVNLGDNP

-515 RTLHHIVSRIKIP
+515 RTLHHIVSRINVP
-528 AYSTQATLYNLINRL
+528 AYSTQATLYNLISRL
-543 RIASLYPS
+543 HIASLYPS
-551 IFKQGQTSLKEITPL
+551 IFKQGQTSLKKITPL

-590 FNPQKVVKIIIHK
+590 FDPQKTAKIVIPK
-603 DTKIYWGTEIEEF
+603 GTKIYWGTEIDEF
-616 NKKLSKNM
+616 SNKLSKNM
-624 LDQFYYDLMKMIA
+624 LDQFYYDLMKIIS
-637 QGTSVYKIKKED
+637 QGTTIYKIKKDD

-661 IRDYVKIVSN
+661 IRDYVKIISN

>member
-49 ALSIPIED
+49 ALSIPLED

-111 HFNTKNLVL
+111 HFNAKNLVL
-120 LFLNLNI
+120 LLLNLNI
-127 LAQLPIKAG
+127 LAQLSIKAG

-151 LIRVM
+151 LIRVV

-175 LISLVWYVPELPE
+175 LISLVWYVPEVPDFVFK
-188 GILGNLS
+188 NLS
-195 WNIGAILL
+195 WSIGSVIL
-203 LIELIILIEIIGAMI
+203 LIEIIGSI
-218 YLKAKGY
+218 FYLKVKGH
-225 LAINAHLIV
+225 LRPTSHLIV
-234 GIIGFLTISELSM
+234 GIIIFLIINEISM
-247 LVVESNVINTSYL
+247 LVAESNVLNTSYL

-273 FGNISLG
+273 FGNINLG

-292 YNSAN
+292 YNSAK

-321 GSRDKT
+321 GSQDET
-327 EEIIRRYLGNTK
+327 EEILRRYLGNTK
-339 LPLTYT
+339 LPLKYT
-345 KQTHHNYFQ
+345 KQTHHNYFKA
-354 SIRHGLKYAS
+354 IRHGLKYAS

-394 CDGMFIGIRAMYQR
+394 CDGMFVGIRAMYQR

-448 VFETS
+448 IFETS

-462 MPAWYNAQNNLG
+462 MPVWYNAENNLG
-474 LRVANG
+474 LRVVNG

-485 KYRVSKKSSLVNNH
+485 KYRVSKKANLGDNP

-515 RTLHHIVSRIKIP
+515 RTLHHIVSRINVP
-528 AYSTQATLYNLINRL
+528 AYSTQATLYDLINRL
-543 RIASLYPS
+543 HIASLYPS

-566 VVKNIKDSE
+566 VTKNIKNSE
-575 LDNVYLKTIVDFSNN
+575 LNNIYLKTIVDFSNN
-590 FNPQKVVKIIIHK
+590 FDPQKTTKIVIPK
-603 DTKIYWGTEIEEF
+603 GTKIYWGTEIDEF
-616 NKKLSKNM
+616 SNKLSKNM
-624 LDQFYYDLMKMIA
+624 LDQFYYDLMKIIS
-637 QGTSVYKIKKED
+637 QGTTIYKIKKDD

-654 QILEFFT
+654 QILDFFT
-661 IRDYVKIVSN
+661 IRDYVRIISN

>member
-111 HFNTKNLVL
+111 HFNAKNLVL
-120 LFLNLNI
+120 LLLNLNI

-151 LIRVM
+151 LIRVV

-175 LISLVWYVPELPE
+175 LISLVWYVPELPDFV
-188 GILGNLS
+188 LKNLS
-195 WNIGAILL
+195 WSIGSIIL
-203 LIELIILIEIIGAMI
+203 LIEIIGSI
-218 YLKAKGY
+218 FYLKVKGH
-225 LAINAHLIV
+225 LIPTSHLIV
-234 GIIGFLTISELSM
+234 GIIIFLIINEISM
-247 LVVESNVINTSYL
+247 LVAESNVLNTSYL

-292 YNSAN
+292 YNSAK

-321 GSRDKT
+321 GSQDET
-327 EEIIRRYLGNTK
+327 EKILRRYLGNTK
-339 LPLTYT
+339 LPLKYT
-345 KQTHHNYFQ
+345 KQTHHNYFKA
-354 SIRHGLKYAS
+354 IRHGLKYAS

-394 CDGMFIGIRAMYQR
+394 CDGMFVGIRAMYQR

-435 KNIYTNYAFWRRE
+435 TNIYTNYAFWRRE
-448 VFETS
+448 IFETS

-462 MPAWYNAQNNLG
+462 MPAWYNAENNLG
-474 LRVANG
+474 LRVVNG

-485 KYRVSKKSSLVNNH
+485 KYRVSKKVNLGDNP

-515 RTLHHIVSRIKIP
+515 RTLHHIVSRINVP
-528 AYSTQATLYNLINRL
+528 AYSTQATLYNLISRL
-543 RIASLYPS
+543 HIASLYPS
-551 IFKQGQTSLKEITPL
+551 IFKQGQTSLKKITPL

-590 FNPQKVVKIIIHK
+590 FDPQKTAKIVIPK
-603 DTKIYWGTEIEEF
+603 GTKIYWGTEFDEF
-616 NKKLSKNM
+616 SNKLSKNM
-624 LDQFYYDLMKMIA
+624 LDQFYYDLMKIIS
-637 QGTSVYKIKKED
+637 QGTTIYKIKKDD

-661 IRDYVKIVSN
+661 IRDYVKIISN

>member
-1 MENYHKSKILAIL
+1 MV
-14 IGILPLIFEFSSNI
+14 FR
-28 WKGDNGFFIVS
+28 
-39 AAYGLILLLL
+39 
-49 ALSIPIED
+49 
-57 LDQWFLEK
+57 K

-78 VLNNLDI
+78 VLNNLEI

-111 HFNTKNLVL
+111 HLNTKNLVL
-120 LFLNLNI
+120 LLLNLNI

-175 LISLVWYVPELPE
+175 LISLVWYVPELPDFV
-188 GILGNLS
+188 LKNLS
-195 WNIGAILL
+195 WSIGSIIL
-203 LIELIILIEIIGAMI
+203 LIEIIGSI
-218 YLKAKGY
+218 FYLKVKGH
-225 LAINAHLIV
+225 LRSTSHLIV
-234 GIIGFLTISELSM
+234 GIIIFLIINEISM
-247 LVVESNVINTSYL
+247 LVAESNVINTSYL
-260 VLIFILSLSIVNI
+260 VLIFILALSIVNI

-280 KKQVKISVLIPA
+280 KKQVKISVLVPA
-292 YNSAN
+292 HNSAN

-590 FNPQKVVKIIIHK
+590 FDPQKTAKIVIPK
-603 DTKIYWGTEIEEF
+603 GTKIYWGTEIDEF
-616 NKKLSKNM
+616 SNKLSKNM
-624 LDQFYYDLMKMIA
+624 LDQFYYDLMKIIS
-637 QGTSVYKIKKED
+637 QGTNIYKIKKDD

-661 IRDYVKIVSN
+661 IRDYVKIISN

>member
-28 WKGDNGFFIVS
+28 WKGDNGFFIIS
-39 AAYGLILLLL
+39 AAYGLVLLLL

-111 HFNTKNLVL
+111 HFNAKNLVL
-120 LFLNLNI
+120 LLLNLNI

-151 LIRVM
+151 LIRVV

-175 LISLVWYVPELPE
+175 LISLVWYVPELPDFV
-188 GILGNLS
+188 LKNLS
-195 WNIGAILL
+195 WSIGSIIL
-203 LIELIILIEIIGAMI
+203 LIEIIGSI
-218 YLKAKGY
+218 FYLKVKGH
-225 LAINAHLIV
+225 LRPTSHLIV
-234 GIIGFLTISELSM
+234 GIIIFLIVNEISM
-247 LVVESNVINTSYL
+247 LVAESNVLNTSYL

-292 YNSAN
+292 YNSAK

-321 GSRDKT
+321 GSQDET
-327 EEIIRRYLGNTK
+327 EKILRRYLGNTK
-339 LPLTYT
+339 LLLKYT
-345 KQTHHNYFQ
+345 KQTHHNYFKA
-354 SIRHGLKYAS
+354 IRHGLKYAS

-394 CDGMFIGIRAMYQR
+394 CDGMFVGIRAMYQR

-435 KNIYTNYAFWRRE
+435 TNIYTNYAFWRRE
-448 VFETS
+448 IFETS

-462 MPAWYNAQNNLG
+462 MPAWYNAENNLG
-474 LRVANG
+474 LRVVNG

-485 KYRVSKKSSLVNNH
+485 KYRVSKKVNLGDNP

-515 RTLHHIVSRIKIP
+515 RTLHHIVSRINVP
-528 AYSTQATLYNLINRL
+528 AYSTQATLYNLISRL
-543 RIASLYPS
+543 HIASLYPS
-551 IFKQGQTSLKEITPL
+551 IFKQGQTSLKKITPL

-590 FNPQKVVKIIIHK
+590 FDPQKTAKIVIPK
-603 DTKIYWGTEIEEF
+603 GTKIYWGTEFDEF
-616 NKKLSKNM
+616 SNKLSKNM
-624 LDQFYYDLMKMIA
+624 LDQFYYDLMKIIS
-637 QGTSVYKIKKED
+637 QGTTIYKIKKDD

-661 IRDYVKIVSN
+661 IRDYVKIISN

>member
-14 IGILPLIFEFSSNI
+14 IGILPLIFELSSNL

-49 ALSIPIED
+49 TLSIPLED

-65 TLSLLSVFLALAV
+65 TLSLLSVFLALVV

-111 HFNTKNLVL
+111 HFNAKNLVL
-120 LFLNLNI
+120 LLLNLNI

-151 LIRVM
+151 LIRVV

-175 LISLVWYVPELPE
+175 LISLVWYVPELPDFV
-188 GILGNLS
+188 LKNLS
-195 WNIGAILL
+195 WSIGSIIL
-203 LIELIILIEIIGAMI
+203 LIEIIGSI
-218 YLKAKGY
+218 FYLKVRGH
-225 LAINAHLIV
+225 LRPTSHLIV
-234 GIIGFLTISELSM
+234 GIIIFLIINEISM
-247 LVVESNVINTSYL
+247 LVVESNVLNTSYL

-280 KKQVKISVLIPA
+280 KKQVKVSVLIPA
-292 YNSAN
+292 HNSAK
-297 TIVEAL
+297 TIIEAL

-321 GSRDKT
+321 GSRDET
-327 EEIIRRYLGNTK
+327 EEVLRRYLGNTK
-339 LPLTYT
+339 LPLKYT

-354 SIRHGLKYAS
+354 AIRHGLEYAS

-394 CDGMFIGIRAMYQR
+394 CDGMFVGIRAMYQR

-424 VSLIKTALGLG
+424 VSLIKTALGFG

-462 MPAWYNAQNNLG
+462 MPAWYNARTNLG

-485 KYRVSKKSSLVNNH
+485 KYRVSKKVNLVDNP
-499 LKQNNS
+499 LKQTNS

-515 RTLHHIVSRIKIP
+515 RTLHHIVSRIKLP
-528 AYSTQATLYNLINRL
+528 AYSTQVALYNLINRL
-543 RIASLYPS
+543 HIASLYPS
-551 IFKQGQTSLKEITPL
+551 IFKQGQTSLKDLAPL
-566 VVKNIKDSE
+566 VAKSIKDSE
-575 LDNVYLKTIVDFSNN
+575 LDNVYLKTIIDFSNN
-590 FNPQKVVKIIIHK
+590 FDPQKIAKIAIPK
-603 DTKIYWGTEIEEF
+603 GTKIYWGTEIEEF
-616 NKKLSKNM
+616 NKKLSKNT
-624 LDQFYYDLMKMIA
+624 LDQLDRK
-637 QGTSVYKIKKED
+637 SV
-649 QKKLE
+649 
-654 QILEFFT
+654 
-661 IRDYVKIVSN
+661 V

>member
-28 WKGDNGFFIVS
+28 WKDDNGFFIVS
-39 AAYGLILLLL
+39 AAYGLVLILL

-111 HFNTKNLVL
+111 HFNAKNLVL
-120 LFLNLNI
+120 LLLNLNI

-151 LIRVM
+151 LIRVV

-175 LISLVWYVPELPE
+175 LISLVWYVPELPDFV
-188 GILGNLS
+188 LKNLS
-195 WNIGAILL
+195 WSIGSIIL
-203 LIELIILIEIIGAMI
+203 LIEIIGSI
-218 YLKAKGY
+218 FYLKVKGH
-225 LAINAHLIV
+225 LRPTSHLIV
-234 GIIGFLTISELSM
+234 GIIIFLIVNEISM
-247 LVVESNVINTSYL
+247 LVAESNVLNTSYL

-292 YNSAN
+292 YNSAK

-321 GSRDKT
+321 GSQDKT
-327 EEIIRRYLGNTK
+327 EKILRRYLGNTK
-339 LPLTYT
+339 LPLKYT
-345 KQTHHNYFQ
+345 KQTHHNYFKA
-354 SIRHGLKYAS
+354 IRHGLKYAS

-394 CDGMFIGIRAMYQR
+394 CDGMFVGIRAMYQR

-435 KNIYTNYAFWRRE
+435 TNIYTNYAFWRRE
-448 VFETS
+448 IFETS

-462 MPAWYNAQNNLG
+462 MPAWYNAENNLG
-474 LRVANG
+474 LRVVNG

-485 KYRVSKKSSLVNNH
+485 KYRVSKKVNLGDNP

-515 RTLHHIVSRIKIP
+515 RTLHHIVSRINVP
-528 AYSTQATLYNLINRL
+528 AYSTQATLYNLISRL
-543 RIASLYPS
+543 HIASLYPS

-590 FNPQKVVKIIIHK
+590 FDPQKTAKIVIPK
-603 DTKIYWGTEIEEF
+603 GTKIYWGTEIDEF
-616 NKKLSKNM
+616 SNKLSKNM
-624 LDQFYYDLMKMIA
+624 LDQFYYDLMKIIS
-637 QGTSVYKIKKED
+637 QGTTIYKIKKYD

-661 IRDYVKIVSN
+661 IRDYVKIISN

>member
-49 ALSIPIED
+49 ALSIPLED

-111 HFNTKNLVL
+111 HFNAKNLVL
-120 LFLNLNI
+120 LLLNLNI
-127 LAQLPIKAG
+127 LAQLSIKAG

-151 LIRVM
+151 LIRVV

-175 LISLVWYVPELPE
+175 LISLVWYVPELPDFV
-188 GILGNLS
+188 LKNLS
-195 WNIGAILL
+195 WSIGSIIL
-203 LIELIILIEIIGAMI
+203 LIEIIGSI
-218 YLKAKGY
+218 FYLKVKGH
-225 LAINAHLIV
+225 LRPTSHLIV
-234 GIIGFLTISELSM
+234 GIIIFLIINEISM
-247 LVVESNVINTSYL
+247 LVAESNVLNTSYL

-292 YNSAN
+292 YNSAK

-321 GSRDKT
+321 GSQDET
-327 EEIIRRYLGNTK
+327 EEILRRYLGNTK
-339 LPLTYT
+339 LSLKYT
-345 KQTHHNYFQ
+345 KQTHHNYFKA
-354 SIRHGLKYAS
+354 IRHGLKYAS

-394 CDGMFIGIRAMYQR
+394 CDGMFVGIRAMYQR

-448 VFETS
+448 IFETS

-462 MPAWYNAQNNLG
+462 MPVWYNAENNLG
-474 LRVANG
+474 LRVVNG

-485 KYRVSKKSSLVNNH
+485 KYRVSKKVNLGDNS

-515 RTLHHIVSRIKIP
+515 RTLHHIVSRINVP

-543 RIASLYPS
+543 HIASLYPS

-566 VVKNIKDSE
+566 VTKNIKNSE
-575 LDNVYLKTIVDFSNN
+575 LNNIYLKTIVDFSNN
-590 FNPQKVVKIIIHK
+590 FDPQKTTKIVIPK
-603 DTKIYWGTEIEEF
+603 GTKIYWGTEIDEF
-616 NKKLSKNM
+616 SNKLSKNM
-624 LDQFYYDLMKMIA
+624 LDQFYYDLMKIIS
-637 QGTSVYKIKKED
+637 QGTTIYKIKKDD

-654 QILEFFT
+654 QILDFFT
-661 IRDYVKIVSN
+661 IRDYVRIISN

>member
-49 ALSIPIED
+49 ALSIPLED

-111 HFNTKNLVL
+111 HFNAKNLVL
-120 LFLNLNI
+120 LLLNLNI
-127 LAQLPIKAG
+127 LAQLSIKAG

-151 LIRVM
+151 LIRVV

-175 LISLVWYVPELPE
+175 LISLVWYVPELPDFV
-188 GILGNLS
+188 LKNLS
-195 WNIGAILL
+195 WSIGSIIL
-203 LIELIILIEIIGAMI
+203 LIEIIGSI
-218 YLKAKGY
+218 FYLKVKGH
-225 LAINAHLIV
+225 LRPTSHLIV
-234 GIIGFLTISELSM
+234 GIIIFLIINEISM
-247 LVVESNVINTSYL
+247 LVAESNVLNTSYL

-273 FGNISLG
+273 FGNINLG

-292 YNSAN
+292 YNSAK

-321 GSRDKT
+321 GSQDET
-327 EEIIRRYLGNTK
+327 EEILRRYLGNTK
-339 LPLTYT
+339 LSLKYT
-345 KQTHHNYFQ
+345 KQTHHNYFKA
-354 SIRHGLKYAS
+354 IRHGLKYAS

-394 CDGMFIGIRAMYQR
+394 CDGMFVGIRAMYQR

-448 VFETS
+448 IFETS

-462 MPAWYNAQNNLG
+462 MPVWYNAENNLG
-474 LRVANG
+474 LRVVNG

-485 KYRVSKKSSLVNNH
+485 KYRVSKKANLGDNP

-515 RTLHHIVSRIKIP
+515 RTLHHIVSRINVP
-528 AYSTQATLYNLINRL
+528 AYSTQATLYDLINRL
-543 RIASLYPS
+543 HIASLYPS

-566 VVKNIKDSE
+566 VTKNIKNSE
-575 LDNVYLKTIVDFSNN
+575 LNNIYLKTIADFSNN
-590 FNPQKVVKIIIHK
+590 FDPQKTAKIAIPK
-603 DTKIYWGTEIEEF
+603 GTKIYWGTEIEEF
-616 NKKLSKNM
+616 SKKLSKNT
-624 LDQFYYDLMKMIA
+624 LDQFYYDFMKIIG
-637 QGTSVYKIKKED
+637 QGTTIYEIKKDD

-661 IRDYVKIVSN
+661 IRDYVKIISN

>member
-39 AAYGLILLLL
+39 AAYGLVLLLL

-111 HFNTKNLVL
+111 HFNAKNLVL
-120 LFLNLNI
+120 LLLNLNI

-151 LIRVM
+151 LIRVV

-175 LISLVWYVPELPE
+175 LISLVWYVPELPDFV
-188 GILGNLS
+188 LKNLS
-195 WNIGAILL
+195 WSIG
-203 LIELIILIEIIGAMI
+203 LIILLIEIIGSI
-218 YLKAKGY
+218 FYLKVKDH
-225 LAINAHLIV
+225 LRPTSHLIV
-234 GIIGFLTISELSM
+234 GIIIFLIINEISM
-247 LVVESNVINTSYL
+247 LVAESNVLNTSYL

-292 YNSAN
+292 YNSAK

-321 GSRDKT
+321 GSQDET
-327 EEIIRRYLGNTK
+327 ETILRRYLGNTK
-339 LPLTYT
+339 LPLKYT
-345 KQTHHNYFQ
+345 KQTHHNYFKA
-354 SIRHGLKYAS
+354 IRHGLKYAS

-394 CDGMFIGIRAMYQR
+394 CDGMFVGIRAMYQR

-435 KNIYTNYAFWRRE
+435 TNIYTNYAFWRRE
-448 VFETS
+448 IFETS

-462 MPAWYNAQNNLG
+462 MPAWYNAENNLG
-474 LRVANG
+474 LRVVNG

-485 KYRVSKKSSLVNNH
+485 KYRVSKKVNLGDNP

-515 RTLHHIVSRIKIP
+515 RTLHHIVSRINVP
-528 AYSTQATLYNLINRL
+528 AYSTQATLYNLISRL
-543 RIASLYPS
+543 HIASLYPS
-551 IFKQGQTSLKEITPL
+551 IFKQGQTSLKKITPL

-590 FNPQKVVKIIIHK
+590 FDPQKTAKIVIPK
-603 DTKIYWGTEIEEF
+603 GTKIYWGTEFDEF
-616 NKKLSKNM
+616 SNKLSKNM
-624 LDQFYYDLMKMIA
+624 LDQFYYDLMKIIS
-637 QGTSVYKIKKED
+637 QGTTIYKIKKDD

-661 IRDYVKIVSN
+661 IRDYVKIISN

>member
-28 WKGDNGFFIVS
+28 WKDDNGFFIVS

-49 ALSIPIED
+49 ALSIPLED

-111 HFNTKNLVL
+111 HFNAKNLVL
-120 LFLNLNI
+120 LLLNLNI
-127 LAQLPIKAG
+127 LAQLSIKAG

-151 LIRVM
+151 LIRVV

-175 LISLVWYVPELPE
+175 LISLVWYVPELPDFV
-188 GILGNLS
+188 LKNLS
-195 WNIGAILL
+195 WSIGSIIL
-203 LIELIILIEIIGAMI
+203 LIEIIGSI
-218 YLKAKGY
+218 FYLKVKGH
-225 LAINAHLIV
+225 LRPTSHLIV
-234 GIIGFLTISELSM
+234 GIIIFLIINEISM
-247 LVVESNVINTSYL
+247 LVAESNVLNTSYL

-273 FGNISLG
+273 FGNINLG

-292 YNSAN
+292 YNSAK

-321 GSRDKT
+321 GSQDET
-327 EEIIRRYLGNTK
+327 EEILRRYLGNTK
-339 LPLTYT
+339 LSLKYT
-345 KQTHHNYFQ
+345 KQTHHNYFKA
-354 SIRHGLKYAS
+354 IRHGLKYAS

-394 CDGMFIGIRAMYQR
+394 CDGMFVGIRAMYQR

-448 VFETS
+448 IFETS

-462 MPAWYNAQNNLG
+462 MPVWYNAENNLG
-474 LRVANG
+474 LRVVNG

-485 KYRVSKKSSLVNNH
+485 KYRVSKKVNLGDNS

-515 RTLHHIVSRIKIP
+515 RTLHHIVSRINVP

-543 RIASLYPS
+543 HIASLYPS

-590 FNPQKVVKIIIHK
+590 FDPQKTTKIVIPK
-603 DTKIYWGTEIEEF
+603 GTKIYWGTEIDEF
-616 NKKLSKNM
+616 SNKLSKNM
-624 LDQFYYDLMKMIA
+624 LDQFYYDLMKIIS
-637 QGTSVYKIKKED
+637 QGTTIYKIKKDD

-654 QILEFFT
+654 QILDFFT
-661 IRDYVKIVSN
+661 IRDYVRIISN

>member
-39 AAYGLILLLL
+39 AAYGLVLLLL

-111 HFNTKNLVL
+111 HFNAKNLVL
-120 LFLNLNI
+120 LLLNLNI

-151 LIRVM
+151 LVRVV

-175 LISLVWYVPELPE
+175 LISLVWYVPELPDFV
-188 GILGNLS
+188 LKNLS
-195 WNIGAILL
+195 WSIGSIIL
-203 LIELIILIEIIGAMI
+203 LIEIIGSI
-218 YLKAKGY
+218 FYLKVKGH
-225 LAINAHLIV
+225 LRPTSHLIV
-234 GIIGFLTISELSM
+234 GIIIFLIVNEISM
-247 LVVESNVINTSYL
+247 LVAESNVLNTSYL

-292 YNSAN
+292 YNSAK

-321 GSRDKT
+321 GSQDET
-327 EEIIRRYLGNTK
+327 EKILRRYLGNTK
-339 LPLTYT
+339 LPLKYT
-345 KQTHHNYFQ
+345 KQTHHNYFKA
-354 SIRHGLKYAS
+354 IRHGLKYAS

-384 RAVSTILGEK
+384 RAVNTILGEK
-394 CDGMFIGIRAMYQR
+394 CDGMFVGIRAMYQR

-435 KNIYTNYAFWRRE
+435 TNIYTNYAFWRRE
-448 VFETS
+448 IFETS

-462 MPAWYNAQNNLG
+462 MPAWYNAENNLG
-474 LRVANG
+474 LRVVNG

-485 KYRVSKKSSLVNNH
+485 KYRVSKKVNLGDNP

-515 RTLHHIVSRIKIP
+515 RTLHHIVSRINVP
-528 AYSTQATLYNLINRL
+528 AYSTQATLYNLISRL
-543 RIASLYPS
+543 HIASLYPS
-551 IFKQGQTSLKEITPL
+551 IFKQGQTSLKKITPL

-590 FNPQKVVKIIIHK
+590 FDPQKTAKIVIPK
-603 DTKIYWGTEIEEF
+603 GTKIYWGTEIDEF
-616 NKKLSKNM
+616 SNKLSKNM
-624 LDQFYYDLMKMIA
+624 LDQFYYDLMKIIS
-637 QGTSVYKIKKED
+637 QGTTIYKIKKDD

-661 IRDYVKIVSN
+661 IRDYVKIISN

>member
-28 WKGDNGFFIVS
+28 WKDDNGFFIVS

-49 ALSIPIED
+49 ALSIPLED

-111 HFNTKNLVL
+111 HFNAKNLVL
-120 LFLNLNI
+120 LLLNLNI
-127 LAQLPIKAG
+127 LAQLSIKAG

-151 LIRVM
+151 LIRVV

-175 LISLVWYVPELPE
+175 LISLVWYVPELPDFVFK
-188 GILGNLS
+188 NLS
-195 WNIGAILL
+195 WSIGSIIL
-203 LIELIILIEIIGAMI
+203 LIEIIGSI
-218 YLKAKGY
+218 FYLKVKGH
-225 LAINAHLIV
+225 LRPTSHLIV
-234 GIIGFLTISELSM
+234 GIIIFLIINEISM
-247 LVVESNVINTSYL
+247 LVAESNVLNTSYL

-273 FGNISLG
+273 FGNINLG

-292 YNSAN
+292 YNSAK

-321 GSRDKT
+321 GSQDET
-327 EEIIRRYLGNTK
+327 EEILRRYLGNTK
-339 LPLTYT
+339 LPLKYT
-345 KQTHHNYFQ
+345 KQTHHNYFKA
-354 SIRHGLKYAS
+354 IRHGLKYAS

-394 CDGMFIGIRAMYQR
+394 CDGMFVGIRAMYQR

-448 VFETS
+448 IFETS

-462 MPAWYNAQNNLG
+462 MPVWYNAENNLG
-474 LRVANG
+474 LRVVNG

-485 KYRVSKKSSLVNNH
+485 KYRVSKKANLGDNP

-515 RTLHHIVSRIKIP
+515 RTLHHIVSRINVP

-543 RIASLYPS
+543 HIASLYPS

-590 FNPQKVVKIIIHK
+590 FDPQKTTKIVIPK
-603 DTKIYWGTEIEEF
+603 GTKIYWGTEIDEF
-616 NKKLSKNM
+616 SNKLSKNM
-624 LDQFYYDLMKMIA
+624 LDQFYYDLMKIIS
-637 QGTSVYKIKKED
+637 QGTTIYKIKKDD

-654 QILEFFT
+654 QILDFFT
-661 IRDYVKIVSN
+661 IRDYVRIISN

>member
-111 HFNTKNLVL
+111 HFNAKNLVL
-120 LFLNLNI
+120 LLLNLNI

-151 LIRVM
+151 LIRVV

-175 LISLVWYVPELPE
+175 LISLVWYVPELPDFV
-188 GILGNLS
+188 LKNLS
-195 WNIGAILL
+195 WSIGSIIL
-203 LIELIILIEIIGAMI
+203 LIEIIGSI
-218 YLKAKGY
+218 FYLKVKGH
-225 LAINAHLIV
+225 LRPTSHLIV
-234 GIIGFLTISELSM
+234 GIIIFLIVNEISM
-247 LVVESNVINTSYL
+247 LVSESNVLNTSYL

-292 YNSAN
+292 YNSAK

-321 GSRDKT
+321 GSQDET
-327 EEIIRRYLGNTK
+327 EKILRRYLGNTK
-339 LPLTYT
+339 LPLKYT
-345 KQTHHNYFQ
+345 KQTHHNYFKA
-354 SIRHGLKYAS
+354 IRHGLKYAS

-394 CDGMFIGIRAMYQR
+394 CDGMFVGIRAMYQR

-435 KNIYTNYAFWRRE
+435 TNIYTNYAFWRRE
-448 VFETS
+448 IFETS

-462 MPAWYNAQNNLG
+462 MPAWYNAENNLG
-474 LRVANG
+474 LRVVNG

-485 KYRVSKKSSLVNNH
+485 KYRVSKKVNLGDNP

-515 RTLHHIVSRIKIP
+515 RTLHHIVSRINVP

-543 RIASLYPS
+543 NIASLYPS
-551 IFKQGQTSLKEITPL
+551 IFKQGQTSLKKITPL

-590 FNPQKVVKIIIHK
+590 FDPQKTAKIVIPK
-603 DTKIYWGTEIEEF
+603 GTKIYWGTEFDEF
-616 NKKLSKNM
+616 SNKLSKNM
-624 LDQFYYDLMKMIA
+624 LDQFYYDLMKIIS
-637 QGTSVYKIKKED
+637 QGTTIYKIKKDD

-661 IRDYVKIVSN
+661 IRDYVKIISN

>member
-39 AAYGLILLLL
+39 AAYGLVLLLL

-65 TLSLLSVFLALAV
+65 NLSLLSVFLALAV

-111 HFNTKNLVL
+111 HFNAKNLVL
-120 LFLNLNI
+120 LLLNLNI

-151 LIRVM
+151 LIRVV

-175 LISLVWYVPELPE
+175 LISLVWYVPELPDFV
-188 GILGNLS
+188 LKNLS
-195 WNIGAILL
+195 WSIGSIIL
-203 LIELIILIEIIGAMI
+203 LIEIIGSI
-218 YLKAKGY
+218 FYLKVKGH
-225 LAINAHLIV
+225 LIPTSHLIV
-234 GIIGFLTISELSM
+234 GIIIFLIINEISM
-247 LVVESNVINTSYL
+247 LVAESNVLNTSYL
-260 VLIFILSLSIVNI
+260 VIIFILSLSIVNI

-292 YNSAN
+292 YNSAK

-321 GSRDKT
+321 GSQDET
-327 EEIIRRYLGNTK
+327 EKILRRYLGNTK
-339 LPLTYT
+339 LPLKYT
-345 KQTHHNYFQ
+345 KQTHHNYFKA
-354 SIRHGLKYAS
+354 IRHGLKYAS

-394 CDGMFIGIRAMYQR
+394 CDGMFVGIRAMYQR

-435 KNIYTNYAFWRRE
+435 TNIYTNYAFWRRE
-448 VFETS
+448 IFETS

-462 MPAWYNAQNNLG
+462 MPAWYNAENNLG
-474 LRVANG
+474 LRVVNG

-485 KYRVSKKSSLVNNH
+485 KYRVSKKVNLGDNP

-515 RTLHHIVSRIKIP
+515 RTLHHIVSRINVP
-528 AYSTQATLYNLINRL
+528 AYSTQATLYNLISRL
-543 RIASLYPS
+543 HIASLYPS
-551 IFKQGQTSLKEITPL
+551 IFKQGQTSLKKITPL

-590 FNPQKVVKIIIHK
+590 FDPQKTAKIVIPK
-603 DTKIYWGTEIEEF
+603 GTKIYWGTEIDEF
-616 NKKLSKNM
+616 SNKLSKNM
-624 LDQFYYDLMKMIA
+624 LDQFYYDLMKIIS
-637 QGTSVYKIKKED
+637 QGTTIYKIKKDD

-661 IRDYVKIVSN
+661 IRDYVKIISN

>member
-1 MENYHKSKILAIL
+1 MENYHKSNILAIL

-39 AAYGLILLLL
+39 AAYGLVLLLL

-111 HFNTKNLVL
+111 HFNAKNLVL
-120 LFLNLNI
+120 LLLNLNI

-136 TLLILIISVLTFVFY
+136 TLLILIISVLIFVFY
-151 LIRVM
+151 LIRVV

-175 LISLVWYVPELPE
+175 LISLVWYVPELPDFV
-188 GILGNLS
+188 LKNLS
-195 WNIGAILL
+195 WSIGSIIL
-203 LIELIILIEIIGAMI
+203 LIEIIGSI
-218 YLKAKGY
+218 FYLKVKDH
-225 LAINAHLIV
+225 LRPTSHLIV
-234 GIIGFLTISELSM
+234 GIIIFLIINEISM
-247 LVVESNVINTSYL
+247 LVAESNVLNTSYL

-292 YNSAN
+292 YNSAK

-321 GSRDKT
+321 GSQDET
-327 EEIIRRYLGNTK
+327 ETILRRYLGNTK
-339 LPLTYT
+339 LPLKYT
-345 KQTHHNYFQ
+345 KQTHHNYFKA
-354 SIRHGLKYAS
+354 IRHGLKYAS

-394 CDGMFIGIRAMYQR
+394 CDGMFVGIRAMYQR

-435 KNIYTNYAFWRRE
+435 TNIYTNYAFWRRE
-448 VFETS
+448 IFETS

-462 MPAWYNAQNNLG
+462 MPAWYNAENNLG
-474 LRVANG
+474 LRVVNG

-485 KYRVSKKSSLVNNH
+485 KYRVSKKVNLGDNP

-515 RTLHHIVSRIKIP
+515 RTLHHIVSRINVP

-543 RIASLYPS
+543 HIASLYPS

-590 FNPQKVVKIIIHK
+590 FDPQKTAKIVIPK
-603 DTKIYWGTEIEEF
+603 GTKIYWGTEFDEIS
-616 NKKLSKNM
+616 NKLSKNT
-624 LDQFYYDLMKMIA
+624 LEQFYYDLIKIIS
-637 QGTSVYKIKKED
+637 QGTTIYKIKKDD

-661 IRDYVKIVSN
+661 IRDYVKIISN

>member
-1 MENYHKSKILAIL
+1 M
-14 IGILPLIFEFSSNI
+14 
-28 WKGDNGFFIVS
+28 
-39 AAYGLILLLL
+39 LLL

-111 HFNTKNLVL
+111 HFNAKNLVL
-120 LFLNLNI
+120 LLLNLNI

-151 LIRVM
+151 LIRVV

-175 LISLVWYVPELPE
+175 LISLVWYVPELPDFV
-188 GILGNLS
+188 LKNLS
-195 WNIGAILL
+195 WSIGSIIL
-203 LIELIILIEIIGAMI
+203 LIEIIGSI
-218 YLKAKGY
+218 FYLKVKGH
-225 LAINAHLIV
+225 LRPTSHLIV
-234 GIIGFLTISELSM
+234 GIIIFLIVNEISM
-247 LVVESNVINTSYL
+247 LVAESNVLNTSYL

-292 YNSAN
+292 YNSAK

-321 GSRDKT
+321 GSQDET
-327 EEIIRRYLGNTK
+327 EKILRRYLGNTK
-339 LPLTYT
+339 LPLKYT
-345 KQTHHNYFQ
+345 KQTHHNYFKA
-354 SIRHGLKYAS
+354 IRHGLKYAS

-394 CDGMFIGIRAMYQR
+394 CDGMFVGIRAMYQR

-435 KNIYTNYAFWRRE
+435 TNIYTNYAFWRRE
-448 VFETS
+448 IFETS

-462 MPAWYNAQNNLG
+462 MPAWYNAENNLG
-474 LRVANG
+474 LKVVNG

-485 KYRVSKKSSLVNNH
+485 KYRVSKKVNLGDNP

-515 RTLHHIVSRIKIP
+515 RTLHHIVSRINVP
-528 AYSTQATLYNLINRL
+528 AYSTQATLYNLISRL
-543 RIASLYPS
+543 HIASLYPS
-551 IFKQGQTSLKEITPL
+551 IFKQGQTSLKKITPL

-590 FNPQKVVKIIIHK
+590 FDPQKTAKIVIPK
-603 DTKIYWGTEIEEF
+603 GTKIYWGTEIDEF
-616 NKKLSKNM
+616 SNKLSKNM
-624 LDQFYYDLMKMIA
+624 LDQFYYDLMKIIS
-637 QGTSVYKIKKED
+637 QGTTIYKIKKDD

-661 IRDYVKIVSN
+661 IRDYVKIISN